1 MISQCR
7 PFRLSISQR
16 VTTSSAFH
24 LRGILNVGLFVGWF
38 DLGVHVR
45 TATPSA
51 WHLIRRAMD
60 SVGEQGALPVRGVA
74 RGVNGDQGDRLRL
87 VSWGSAHRV
96 PIVRSRSPQSRR
108 CLAHR
113 YAGFAFSL
121 ASPAPKVG
129 HLPSALNSTQAAQ
142 DSSHRNTQNTLFH
155 YLMSRPA

>member
-1 MISQCR
+1 M
-7 PFRLSISQR
+7 
-16 VTTSSAFH
+16 
-24 LRGILNVGLFVGWF
+24 GLFVGWF

-45 TATPSA
+45 TATQSA
-51 WHLIRRAMD
+51 WLLIGHAMD
-60 SVGEQGALPVRGVA
+60 SVREQGALPVRGVA

-96 PIVRSRSPQSRR
+96 PIVSSLAPQRARR
-108 CLAHR
+108 LAGPSLR
-113 YAGFAFSL
+113 RAFSL
-121 ASPAPKVG
+121 GSPAPKVG

>member
-1 MISQCR
+1 MPSPC
-7 PFRLSISQR
+7 QR
-16 VTTSSAFH
+16 FASLSAFH
-24 LRGILNVGLFVGWF
+24 LQGLLSVGLFVGWF

-45 TATPSA
+45 TATQST

-113 YAGFAFSL
+113 YAGL
-121 ASPAPKVG
+121 SPWL
-129 HLPSALNSTQAAQ
+129 LPLQKSVTFRPRLIPRRRQY
-142 DSSHRNTQNTLFH
+142 SSHRNTQHTLFH